1 MFNFHDF
8 LQIPSRK
15 CYRKDVFASAPKA
28 PVIIEWW
35 QPHPVFPM
43 HKHIDFEEFAII
55 RQGIGIHYHRDKFQL
70 LTPGDAIFIGR
81 ENPHGY
87 VCTHNLGLFNV
98 VFNAEYFYACFP
110 EVKNILT
117 NLKAL
122 SKTKNSLRISAENLS
137 QTLSIVYRIEY
148 ENSTHF
154 DDYTSSSMFS
164 LFLQIA
170 IMLLRDNRENDPH
183 LPHNKGFHHNNN
195 KQSESISRIIAFI
208 RQSIDMPI
216 SEISASLTA
225 LDLNNK
231 TAQRYFFKHLH
242 VTIYQYIQ
250 LQKLTFV
257 MNAILKHPEH
267 SLMYILGEAGYTN
280 YRSFSRH
287 MVNFFGNAPKDFQKN
302 IFKIHEFSQKN

>member
-1 MFNFHDF
+1 MFNLNDF
-8 LQIPSRK
+8 LHFSAIEL
-15 CYRKDVFASAPKA
+15 YRKDVFASAPKA

-35 QPHPVFPM
+35 KPHPVYPM

-70 LTPGDAIFIGR
+70 LTPGDAIFIGT

-98 VFNAEYFYACFP
+98 VFNAEYFYTCFP

-148 ENSTHF
+148 ENSSHF
-154 DDYTSSSMFS
+154 DNYTSSSMFS

-170 IMLLRDNRENDPH
+170 IMLLRDNEENP
-183 LPHNKGFHHNNN
+183 PPYKGEHHSNNR
-195 KQSESISRIIAFI
+195 QSKVISQIIMLI

-216 SEISASLTA
+216 AEISSKLTE
-225 LDLNNK
+225 LGLNNK
-231 TAQRYFFKHLH
+231 TSQRYFLKHLH
-242 VTIYQYIQ
+242 VSIYQYIQ

-257 MNAILKHPEH
+257 MNLSHITRPEFN
-267 SLMYILGEAGYTN
+267 L
-280 YRSFSRH
+280 
-287 MVNFFGNAPKDFQKN
+287 
-302 IFKIHEFSQKN
+302 